1 MFNNHQSTKALL
13 VPLGLLLVVG
23 ALGCAPPEESVEVAE
38 VQIEEIPVT
47 TNSDAAMALHE
58 EGEYLADVGRGVAAR
73 EKFMAA
79 IAEDPGFVRAHFN
92 QSNTSLSF
100 KEFQTCLDMASE
112 NLESASEG
120 ERMLVEI
127 NRTFLSNDP
136 EKGLQLASE
145 LTQKYPNSPRAAMI
159 LAGMQSNENDN
170 EGARAS
176 FARALELEP
185 ESPGAL
191 YGVANNYLF
200 GEPRDFGKAFEY
212 AQKMLAA
219 FPDEAKGFELVGDIK
234 RAQNDL
240 EGARQAYNQ
249 AAEVDPTLAVA
260 QHKKGHVNSFLGDIE
275 EARASY
281 DAGVA
286 AAAPENKAGYAV
298 YKTFTGLHAGNIEAA
313 LDEMEALAGDMEG
326 MGTPADQLK
335 GLQSFAFDSHA
346 TAAMHAGLFDRA
358 AMSVA
363 KGNELRMAIA
373 EDVGTEDATR
383 LQEVACHQWD
393 GLLAGYQGNPAK
405 AAEHA
410 EAMAALVADDAN
422 PRKMEGYH
430 YVLGMAALN
439 AGDSET
445 AAEHLR
451 QANHANNMYIRYRLA
466 EAEEALG
473 NGEEAMKLFGEV
485 GGYNFNSV
493 GFALVGK
500 DAAARAAG

>member
-1 MFNNHQSTKALL
+1 MLNNHRSAKAFLIP
-13 VPLGLLLVVG
+13 VGLLL
-23 ALGCAPPEESVEVAE
+23 ALGFGCAAPEQPVEVAE

-47 TNSDAAMALHE
+47 TDSDAAMALYE
-58 EGEYLADVGRGVAAR
+58 EGQYLADVGRGVEAR

-79 IAEDPGFVRAHFN
+79 IAEDPGFVRAHFS
-92 QSNTSLSF
+92 QSNTALSF
-100 KEFQTCLDMASE
+100 KEFQSSLDNASE
-112 NLESASEG
+112 NLESVSDG

-127 NRTFLSNDP
+127 NRTFLTNDP
-136 EKGLQLASE
+136 DKGLQLARE
-145 LTQKYPNSPRAAMI
+145 LVQKYPNSPRGAMI
-159 LAGMQSNENDN
+159 LAGMQGNNNDN

-176 FARALELEP
+176 YSRALELEP
-185 ESPGAL
+185 DSAGAL
-191 YGVANNYLF
+191 YGLANNYLF
-200 GEPRDFGKAFEY
+200 GEPRDFGKAAEY
-212 AQKMLAA
+212 ADMMLASY
-219 FPDEAKGFELVGDIK
+219 PGEAKGFELMGDIR

-260 QHKKGHVNSFLGDIE
+260 QHKKGHVNSFLGNIE

-281 DAGVA
+281 DAGVEA
-286 AAAPENKAGYAV
+286 ASVENKASYAV
-298 YKTFTGLHAGNIEAA
+298 YKTFTGLHAGDIEAA
-313 LDEMEALAGDMEG
+313 LDEMEALTSEMEA
-326 MGTPADQLK
+326 MGTPPDQLK
-335 GLQSFAFDSHA
+335 GLQAFALNSHA
-346 TAAMHAGLFDRA
+346 TAAMHAGLLDRA
-358 AMSVA
+358 ATSVA
-363 KGNELRMAIA
+363 KGNELRMSIA
-373 EDVGTEDATR
+373 EDVGTEDAKR

-410 EAMAALVADDAN
+410 KAMAALLADDAN

-439 AGDSET
+439 SGDAET

-473 NGEEAMKLFGEV
+473 NTEEAKKLFGEV
-485 GGYNFNSV
+485 GSYNFNSV

-500 DAAARAAG
+500 DAAARAAS